1 MCGEAPIESSKEDPE
16 GVFFFFSL
24 SLSLRQETKKK
35 AAQVISFVQIF
46 LPPSTDLPTRY
57 STTRNSFIDGDES
70 DKACR
75 LGLSS
80 PTLGNWR
87 FILECDLSFSFFFFF
102 TRSFYV
108 YCMTGPLWPD
118 YANGQTSNR
127 YHARGKQKRDIPEKC
142 KERKRKRKWNEMEKE
157 TLDEDARLILRFDWY
172 CCAKSTFNFV
182 CTHDIEKE

>member
-1 MCGEAPIESSKEDPE
+1 MDDMCGEAPIESSKEDPE

-80 PTLGNWR
+80 RKLLFFFLFIRGNVLWIRLFSASFDDGFSFWLVPSIIILPNNWR
-87 FILECDLSFSFFFFF
+87 NIF
-102 TRSFYV
+102 V
-108 YCMTGPLWPD
+108 
-118 YANGQTSNR
+118 
-127 YHARGKQKRDIPEKC
+127 
-142 KERKRKRKWNEMEKE
+142 
-157 TLDEDARLILRFDWY
+157 LR
-172 CCAKSTFNFV
+172 
-182 CTHDIEKE
+182 